1 MNPIGRIDAGGAQ
14 GLAFPSAQVL
24 IAMGPAHEA
33 FRDSLLAALDAA
45 GARRTGTPV
54 EFRLSRTGRY
64 QSLHIEVHVQS
75 REELE
80 ALYLAIKSHPDVVYR
95 L

>member
-1 MNPIGRIDAGGAQ
+1 MRIDGELDTRGAP
-14 GLAFPSAQVL
+14 GLTFPAAHVL
-24 IAMGPAHEA
+24 IAMGPAHES
-33 FRDSLLAALDAA
+33 FRDSLLAALEAA

-54 EFRLSRTGRY
+54 QHRLSRTGRY
-64 QSLHIEVHVQS
+64 QSLHIEVQVAS

-80 ALYLAIKSHPDVVYR
+80 ALYLVIKSHPDVVYR

>member
-1 MNPIGRIDAGGAQ
+1 MSEPVDVELTQR
-14 GLAFPSAQVL
+14 GLLFPAAHVL
-24 IAMGPAHEA
+24 IAMGPAHEQ
-33 FRDSLLAALDAA
+33 FRDSLLQALLVA
-45 GARRTGTPV
+45 GAQRTPTPI

-64 QSLHIEVHVQS
+64 QSVHIEVHVES

-80 ALYLAIKSHPDVVYR
+80 ALYLVIKAHPDVVYR

>member
-1 MNPIGRIDAGGAQ
+1 MSDRVDAEVTQ
-14 GLAFPSAQVL
+14 RGLMFPAAHVL
-24 IAMGPAHEA
+24 IAMGPAHEP
-33 FRDSLLAALDAA
+33 FRDSLLQALLAA
-45 GARRTGTPV
+45 GARRTPTPI

-64 QSLHIEVHVQS
+64 QSVHIEVHVKS

-80 ALYLAIKSHPDVVYR
+80 ALYLVIKAHPDVVYR

>member
-1 MNPIGRIDAGGAQ
+1 MSEPVDAGVTPR
-14 GLAFPSAQVL
+14 GLLFPTAHVL
-24 IAMGPAHEA
+24 IAMGPAHEQ
-33 FRDSLLAALDAA
+33 FRESLLQALLAA
-45 GARRTGTPV
+45 GAQRTPAPI

-64 QSLHIEVHVQS
+64 QSVHIEVHVET

-80 ALYLAIKSHPDVVYR
+80 ALYAVIKAHPEVVYR